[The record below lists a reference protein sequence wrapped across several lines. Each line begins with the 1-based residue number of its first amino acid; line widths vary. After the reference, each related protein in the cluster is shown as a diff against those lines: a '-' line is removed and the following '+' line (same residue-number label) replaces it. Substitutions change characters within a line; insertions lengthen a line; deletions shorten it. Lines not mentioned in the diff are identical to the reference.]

1 MYTLLDGKL
10 VSEQIKTEI
19 AEEVKRMTQAGMKRP
34 HLAVIIVGHDGGSE
48 SYVAGKIKDCDTC
61 GFQSTL
67 IRFEENVTEERLLEE
82 VYRLNRDADIDGF
95 IVQLPLPKH
104 ISEQK
109 IIEAIDYRKD
119 VDGFHPVNVGRLSI
133 GLPCYISA
141 TPAGI
146 IELLKRYKIETCGKN
161 CVVIGRSNIVGK
173 PTAMLLMQKGY
184 PGDATVTVC
193 HSRTKNLKEIC
204 RQADIIVAAMGQP
217 EFLKADMVKDG
228 AVIIDVGTTRVPSTE
243 TKSGYKLKGDVD
255 FNEVAPK
262 ASFITPVPGG
272 VGLMTRVSLM
282 RNTLLAAKGEIY
294 GK

>member
-1 MYTLLDGKL
+1 MYKLLDGKL
-10 VSEQIKTEI
+10 ISEQIKTEI
-19 AEEVKRMTQAGMKRP
+19 AEEVKRMMEAGMKRP

-48 SYVAGKIKDCDTC
+48 SYVAGKIKDCETC

-67 IRFEENVTEERLLEE
+67 IRFEEDVTEERLLEE
-82 VYRLNRDADIDGF
+82 VNRLNRDSEVDGF

-104 ISEQK
+104 IAEQK

-119 VDGFHPVNVGRLSI
+119 VDGFHPINVGRLSI

-146 IELLKRYKIETCGKN
+146 MELLKRYQIETCGKN

-204 RQADIIVAAMGQP
+204 READIIVAALGQP

-228 AVIIDVGTTRVPSTE
+228 VVIIDVGTTRVLSTE
-243 TKSGYKLKGDVD
+243 TKSGFKLKGDVD
-255 FNEVAPK
+255 FNDVATK
-262 ASFITPVPGG
+262 ASYITPVPGG

-282 RNTLLAAKGEIY
+282 KNTLLAAKGEIY

>member
-146 IELLKRYKIETCGKN
+146 MELLKRYKIETCGKN

>member
-1 MYTLLDGKL
+1 MYKLLDGKL
-10 VSEQIKTEI
+10 ISEQIKTEI
-19 AEEVKRMTQAGMKRP
+19 AEEVKRMMEAGMKRP
-34 HLAVIIVGHDGGSE
+34 HLAIVIVGHDGGSE
-48 SYVAGKIKDCDTC
+48 SYVAGKIKDCETC

-67 IRFEENVTEERLLEE
+67 IRFEEDVTEERLLEE
-82 VYRLNRDADIDGF
+82 VNRLNRDSEVDGF

-119 VDGFHPVNVGRLSI
+119 VDGFHPINVGRLSI

-146 IELLKRYKIETCGKN
+146 MELLKRYQIETCGKN

-204 RQADIIVAAMGQP
+204 READIIVAALGQP

-228 AVIIDVGTTRVPSTE
+228 VVIIDVGTTRVLSTE
-243 TKSGYKLKGDVD
+243 TKSGFKLKGDVD
-255 FNEVAPK
+255 FNDVATK
-262 ASFITPVPGG
+262 ASYITPVPGG

-282 RNTLLAAKGEIY
+282 KNTLLAAKGEIY

>member
-1 MYTLLDGKL
+1 
-10 VSEQIKTEI
+10 
-19 AEEVKRMTQAGMKRP
+19 
-34 HLAVIIVGHDGGSE
+34 VGHDGGSE
-48 SYVAGKIKDCDTC
+48 SYVAGKIKDCETC

-67 IRFEENVTEERLLEE
+67 IRFEADVTEERLLKE
-82 VYRLNRDADIDGF
+82 VDRLNRDSDVDGF

-104 ISEQK
+104 IAEQK

-119 VDGFHPVNVGRLSI
+119 VDGFHPINVGRLSI

-146 IELLKRYKIETCGKN
+146 MELLKRYQIETCGKN

-204 RQADIIVAAMGQP
+204 READIIVAALGQP

-228 AVIIDVGTTRVPSTE
+228 VVIIDVGTTRVPSTE
-243 TKSGYKLKGDVD
+243 TKSGFKLKGDVD
-255 FNEVAPK
+255 FNDVATK
-262 ASFITPVPGG
+262 ASYITPVPGG

-282 RNTLLAAKGEIY
+282 KNTLLAAKGEIY